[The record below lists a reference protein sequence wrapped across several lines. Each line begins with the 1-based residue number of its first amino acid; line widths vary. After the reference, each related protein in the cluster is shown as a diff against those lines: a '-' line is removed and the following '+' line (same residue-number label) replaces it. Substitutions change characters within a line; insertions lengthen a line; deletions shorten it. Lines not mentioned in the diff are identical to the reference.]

1 MLFWY
6 STQKLIYT
14 SLWNLKTFPLTGEE
28 TLIIMTKDFDAVCEF
43 PFHSEEFGE
52 GESSNN
58 IAYSTFVLIVAGSPK

>member
-1 MLFWY
+1 
-6 STQKLIYT
+6 
-14 SLWNLKTFPLTGEE
+14 
-28 TLIIMTKDFDAVCEF
+28 MTKDFDAVCEF